1 MMCHAIDGRRQ
12 IKKYS
17 NNLVTLVYR
26 AKSSKHLHQLKSNTI
41 GPIHNSL
48 HGLEVKCKRGF
59 ASPNFASIIK
69 DIFHLWELWTMC
81 DSPLREMA
89 AWVRDRL
96 SWQPYYF
103 TSLPTQCLTWSSI
116 HLLSIIQLFLGWKL
130 FFLELAALYQWNDDR
145 VKHGLPRLHSILR
158 L

>member
-1 MMCHAIDGRRQ
+1 MNHESSISFTLKEESTSISLWCATLSMAGGDKSKNIL
-12 IKKYS
+12 ITLS
-17 NNLVTLVYR
+17 LWSTELNLQNISTN
-26 AKSSKHLHQLKSNTI
+26 LKSNTI
-41 GPIHNSL
+41 GPIHYSL

-69 DIFHLWELWTMC
+69 DIFHFRELWTLW
-81 DSPLREMA
+81 DGPSRKMA

-116 HLLSIIQLFLGWKL
+116 HLLSIILLFLGWKC
-130 FFLELAALYQWNDDR
+130 FFF
-145 VKHGLPRLHSILR
+145 
-158 L
+158 